1 MNFMGKLGWIVSL
14 VLAAALAFMAYTF
27 IVKGQVEPHADGR
40 DAILLSP
47 DERNSILAEMRGLL
61 EGAQGIIAASVA
73 GDLEEVARLATSVGM
88 VAADGE
94 SPQMIAK
101 LPLEF
106 LTLGMGT
113 HQAMDDLALTA
124 QGTDDP
130 MVVLEELSNV
140 MLNCIACHSSYRLG
154 IEGADKEE

>member
-40 DAILLSP
+40 DAILLLP
-47 DERNSILAEMRGLL
+47 DERNSVLSEMRGLL
-61 EGAQGIIAASVA
+61 EGAQGIIAASVE
-73 GDLEEVARLATSVGM
+73 GDMQEVARLATSVGM

-101 LPLEF
+101 LPLAF
-106 LTLGMGT
+106 MTLGMAT
-113 HQAMDDLALTA
+113 HQAMDDLAVTA
-124 QGTDDP
+124 AGTDDP

-140 MLNCIACHSSYRLG
+140 MLNCVACHSSYRLG